1 MRQKPR
7 ECNESREI
15 QESRESKDMTAFNNA
30 ATSFSAH
37 GHDHQGCVDYALRAA
52 ERVCTERGLRLT
64 RLRRRVLE
72 LVWTSH
78 APAGAYELLA
88 RLRTDGGRT
97 APPTVYR
104 ALDFLRAHGL
114 IHRIES
120 RNAYVGCVHP
130 DGAHGGQFLICS
142 DCGAA
147 AEVHDPRLDAAIA
160 QRAEELG
167 FVVRAKTVEVQGLCA
182 PCQDRQAD
190 AP

>member
-1 MRQKPR
+1 
-7 ECNESREI
+7 
-15 QESRESKDMTAFNNA
+15 MTAFNNA
-30 ATSFSAH
+30 AASFSSA
-37 GHDHQGCVDYALRAA
+37 GHNHQGCVDYALRAA
-52 ERVCTERGLRLT
+52 ERVCAERGLRLT
-64 RLRRRVLE
+64 PLRRRVLE
-72 LVWTSH
+72 LLWASH
-78 APAGAYELLA
+78 APAGAYDILQRLA
-88 RLRTDGGRT
+88 GDEGRA

-104 ALDFLRAHGL
+104 ALDFLLANGL

-167 FVVRAKTVEVQGLCA
+167 FSVRRKTVEVQGLCQ
-182 PCQDRQAD
+182 PCQGRRGEAAD
-190 AP
+190 GP